1 MKKIQLTAITE
12 NKNEGINREWALC
25 HYYGIERHTHDH
37 QAYNVASDVEV
48 GDLQISAK
56 ASGFTLMSGSLC
68 KGCKTF
74 EGIWRR
80 YYREVHSNTWAYI
93 TADWTCYLMDKKEF
107 SKFVH
112 TFCGLERESQ
122 KNGGGL
128 KIKSRKESQKMV
140 DWFEARCAA

>member
-1 MKKIQLTAITE
+1 MKKIQLTATTE
-12 NKNEGINREWALC
+12 NKNNGINREWALC
-25 HYYGIERHTHDH
+25 KYYGIERHAHDSTR
-37 QAYNVASDVEV
+37 YDVASDVEV
-48 GDLQISAK
+48 GELQISAK
-56 ASGFTLMSGSLC
+56 ASKFTLMSGTLT

-80 YYREVHSNTWAYI
+80 YYKNVHSNTWAYI

-112 TFCGLERESQ
+112 SFGTLTRDSQ

-128 KIKSRKESQKMV
+128 KIQGRPESPKMIE
-140 DWFEARCAA
+140 WFEMRCA